1 MNDAKKWIKGVYAIT
16 PQCGPLW
23 SKEALLECTQA
34 CLEAGVRL
42 VQCRQKDMPFDELTD
57 FAGDLGVLCQKY
69 DAALIMNDM
78 RSDVYGQLNIPGV
91 KGLHVGKSDE
101 PVLSVRSA
109 LGKEV
114 WVGASCYNQ
123 LDLAKHAVQAGA
135 TYVAFGAVY
144 PSHTKPLAVRADLS
158 LFGQALDL
166 GVPTVAIGGID
177 LSNVKEVLSA
187 GANAVAVV
195 SGLYGIEPNAEQ
207 VSRVAEQWVDVT
219 EQFGVSK

>member
-1 MNDAKKWIKGVYAIT
+1 MKWIKGVYAIT
-16 PQCGPLW
+16 PQCGPVW
-23 SKEALLECTQA
+23 SKQAVLECTQA

-42 VQCRQKDMPFDELTD
+42 VQCRQKDIAFDELVD
-57 FAGDLGVLCQKY
+57 FADDLGVLCQKY
-69 DAALIMNDM
+69 DAALIMNDLH
-78 RSDVYGQLNIPGV
+78 SDLYAQLEVPDV
-91 KGLHVGKSDE
+91 KGLHVGKQDE

-109 LGKEV
+109 LGQGV

-123 LDLAKHAVQAGA
+123 IELARQAVHAGA

-144 PSHTKPLAVRADLS
+144 PSHTKPLAVRAE
-158 LFGQALDL
+158 LDL
-166 GVPTVAIGGID
+166 FRQASELNVPTVAIGGID
-177 LSNVKEVLSA
+177 LPHLKEVLSA

-195 SGLYGIEPNAEQ
+195 SGLYGLEPDAEQ

>member
-1 MNDAKKWIKGVYAIT
+1 MKWIKGVYAIT
-16 PQCGPLW
+16 PQCGQVW
-23 SKEALLECTQA
+23 SKQAVLECTQA

-42 VQCRQKDMPFDELTD
+42 VQCRQKEMGFDELIE
-57 FAGDLGVLCQKY
+57 FAADLGVLCQKY

-78 RSDVYGQLNIPGV
+78 RSDLYGQLNIPGV
-91 KGLHVGKSDE
+91 KGLHVGKNDE

-109 LGKEV
+109 LDQEV

-123 LDLAKHAVQAGA
+123 IELAKQAVHAGV

-144 PSHTKPLAVRADLS
+144 PSQTKPLAVRAELDL
-158 LFGQALDL
+158 FRQAREL
-166 GVPTVAIGGID
+166 GVPSVAIGGID
-177 LSNVKEVLSA
+177 LSRLKEVLTA
-187 GANAVAVV
+187 GASAVAVV
-195 SGLYGIEPNAEQ
+195 SGLYGLEPDAEQ